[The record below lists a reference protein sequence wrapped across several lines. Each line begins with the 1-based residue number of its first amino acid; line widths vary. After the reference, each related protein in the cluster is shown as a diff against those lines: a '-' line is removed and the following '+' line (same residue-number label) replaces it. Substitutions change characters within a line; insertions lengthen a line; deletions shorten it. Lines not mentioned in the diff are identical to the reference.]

1 MRRMLNAVSLL
12 VCVIFASSFL
22 EKCNAVNGHVDDE
35 DFNTQESGDNENVQ
49 AQVGL
54 GWVKHMRTGDLFVAK
69 EADIERLSHFIETQ
83 KILEDG
89 THDLASAPPEEFEDG
104 PEKDLPPSKR
114 ITKKSSP
121 LVLYACQYEKITAIN
136 YYPEYAIGSLGN
148 GCTAFMVGPHHAI
161 TAAHCVYTQQE
172 RLWEENLNFLRG
184 KNINVY
190 LQKLEWEHVIVPS
203 EYYKKGLID
212 YNWALITFTKRNDSP
227 VWLKFAYTP
236 KPASVFPATT
246 FGYTKSLG
254 PNEMRGQ
261 ICETMDKPDD
271 GSKLLPPLL
280 CHCPQFNGGP
290 VMKGYDFMSSG
301 KIAHVYGIN
310 LDSSGR
316 YYGEQS
322 NVMYYKALSIYSE
335 MFWSL
340 CYLLGEDGYDAKC
353 GKANK

>member
-1 MRRMLNAVSLL
+1 M
-12 VCVIFASSFL
+12 
-22 EKCNAVNGHVDDE
+22 
-35 DFNTQESGDNENVQ
+35 QESGETPSDVTEEPVQ
-49 AQVGL
+49 EKEVRL

-69 EADIERLSHFIETQ
+69 EEDIDKLQSFIKTH

-89 THDLASAPPEEFEDG
+89 SHGFISAPPEEMEDG
-104 PEKDLPPSKR
+104 PEKEFLDSNVHTR
-114 ITKKSSP
+114 VSET
-121 LVLYACQYEKITAIN
+121 CEYEKIAATN